1 MSSQSA
7 PVWVDLG
14 ALTGAGRRAA
24 VERVG
29 LEELRIESSPRRAQ
43 CVVLRDKQEKPA
55 RRQQP
60 AKGSCGKSS
69 ADTLELLKPSIVR
82 PEKMSPVRWLLRW
95 SWHHSF
101 PHHSFR
107 EPWAPP

>member
-1 MSSQSA
+1 M
-7 PVWVDLG
+7 WVDLG

-43 CVVLRDKQEKPA
+43 LVVLRDKQEKPA

-60 AKGSCGKSS
+60 AKGVVVKVQL
-69 ADTLELLKPSIVR
+69 T
-82 PEKMSPVRWLLRW
+82 RW
-95 SWHHSF
+95 SS
-101 PHHSFR
+101 SSQ
-107 EPWAPP
+107 A